1 VEQKQETSKGTDLHV
16 SFKSSLACET
26 PIF

>member
-1 VEQKQETSKGTDLHV
+1 VEQKQEISKGTDLHV
-16 SFKSSLACET
+16 SLKSSLACET